1 MNEIRKKI
9 WITGASSGIGKELA
23 LKFADKGWNVAVSAR
38 RKNLLEKLKTDLIT
52 ILINLTIIQ
61 KKNEEKDTVNKTKKI
76 NILDNPN
83 CLLLKKKGEK
93 ISRND
98 RCEATGKKFKQCCG
112 AL

>member
-1 MNEIRKKI
+1 MFE
-9 WITGASSGIGKELA
+9 
-23 LKFADKGWNVAVSAR
+23 
-38 RKNLLEKLKTDLIT
+38 NLLEKLKTDLIT

-61 KKNEEKDTVNKTKKI
+61 KKNEERDTVNKTKKI
-76 NILDNPN
+76 NISDVPN
-83 CLLLKKKGEK
+83 CLLLKKRGEK